1 MPNDVI
7 TELAIEDLRGQKLL
21 RIILLL
27 PKYIQLA
34 KKPYVSS
41 IDMFKSHIMKLPLT
55 RVEAHELTE
64 ELAGHDFASP
74 SQITQNLI
82 KRSLKNL

>member
-1 MPNDVI
+1 MPNEVL

-21 RIILLL
+21 R
-27 PKYIQLA
+27 LA

-41 IDMFKSHIMKLPLT
+41 IDMFKSHIMKLPFDT
-55 RVEAHELTE
+55 SRKAHELAEELLLLHIE

-74 SQITQNLI
+74 SQIIQNLI
-82 KRSLKNL
+82 KRPLKS